1 MAVPYGRFGIPQ
13 VVTGQQVADF
23 LGQGT
28 DGGTVALA
36 GEHLRIVAALVRNYT
51 RGQAFATPEG
61 EATGE
66 PYAYPDVAAV
76 LVTATARSM
85 SNPEQAVREQLAD
98 YSIVYPVL
106 HGFTL
111 PELIV
116 LNSYR
121 RRAA

>member
-1 MAVPYGRFGIPQ
+1 MAVPYGRFGTPQ
-13 VVTGQQVADF
+13 VVTGQQIADF

-28 DGGTVALA
+28 DAATVALA
-36 GEHLRIVAALVRNYT
+36 GEHLRIVAAFIRNYT

-76 LVTATARSM
+76 LTAATARSM
-85 SNPEQAVREQLAD
+85 NNPEQAAREQVAD

-106 HGFTL
+106 HGFSL

-121 RRAA
+121 RRTA